1 MNKLMTMVFAMVMG
15 FSLSMPAFAKAA
27 SGQKKVAAHKVSAKK
42 KGALEGKKEG
52 QEGVSPASAK
62 SKTEAHEMHARKKG
76 ATVGKKTG
84 QEGTLA
90 EEKKETKQEEMKEHS
105 KAHQQAT
112 HKKVTKMAMKG
123 KKS

>member
-1 MNKLMTMVFAMVMG
+1 MNKIMTMVFAMVMG

-27 SGQKKVAAHKVSAKK
+27 SGQTKVAPHKMSAKK
-42 KGALEGKKEG
+42 KGATEGKKEG

-62 SKTEAHEMHARKKG
+62 AKTEAHEMHARKKG
-76 ATVGKKTG
+76 ATVGKKEG

-90 EEKKETKQEEMKEHS
+90 EEKKETKQEEMKEHR
-105 KAHQQAT
+105 QAT
-112 HKKVTKMAMKG
+112 HKKVTKMATKS